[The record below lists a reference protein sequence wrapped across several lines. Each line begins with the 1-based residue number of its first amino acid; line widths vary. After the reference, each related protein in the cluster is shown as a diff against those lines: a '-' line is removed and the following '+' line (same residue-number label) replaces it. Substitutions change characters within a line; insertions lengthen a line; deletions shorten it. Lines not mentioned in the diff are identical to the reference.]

1 MKILYFSWVRDEIG
15 KSSDEFEVPKEI
27 NTLSKLV
34 TWLSEK
40 NPKYKK
46 TLLNNNTIR
55 FAINHEFA
63 DLNYEIMPTD
73 EIAIFPPVT
82 GG

>member
-1 MKILYFSWVRDEIG
+1 MKILYFSWVRDQIG
-15 KSSDEFEVPKEI
+15 KSSDEFDIPNEI
-27 NTLSKLV
+27 NTLSKLII
-34 TWLSEK
+34 WLSEK

-46 TLLNNNTIR
+46 ILLSNNTIR

-63 DLNYEIMPTD
+63 DLENEIIATD